1 MIHFIDPNSDEFKK
15 IKLMSMKS
23 TCVICQQPLKDN
35 GVYFS
40 YLDEEESKDKEDSD
54 CTPHYRLGCKY
65 CNTVYSMD
73 FRILA
78 LDFASFPI
86 KEVTYA

>member
-15 IKLMSMKS
+15 IKQMSLTS
-23 TCVICQQPLKDN
+23 TCVICQKALKDN

-40 YLDEEESKDKEDSD
+40 YIDEEEKKDKEDN
-54 CTPHYRLGCKY
+54 TFAHHYRLGCKY
-65 CNTVYSMD
+65 CRTVYSMD

-78 LDFASFPI
+78 LDFESFPI

>member
-1 MIHFIDPNSDEFKK
+1 MINFIDPNSDEFKK
-15 IKLMSMKS
+15 IKQMSITS
-23 TCVICQQPLKDN
+23 TCVICQKALKDN

-40 YLDEEESKDKEDSD
+40 YIDEEESEHEECGGLKHFY
-54 CTPHYRLGCKY
+54 TLGCKY

-78 LDFASFPI
+78 LDFESFPI